1 MGLTDKPLENLNF
14 SFHLYTTFKL
24 SIPSWEGPQDVTQKP
39 NRKGWVIMK
48 RTIIPYTQQ
57 ALTNAK
63 RLRKNMTYSE
73 VKLWMELRNGNMLGY
88 DFDRQKPM
96 LNYIVDFYCKDLML
110 AIEVDGVTHEDEHVT
125 IKDPIRQEEIEAYG
139 ISFLRLNALDVVRDM
154 KNTLRTIENWIMDFE
169 EKNGVNEFVK
179 RKRAFFEKPENPPPP
194 LPGGD
199 NPAEE

>member
-1 MGLTDKPLENLNF
+1 
-14 SFHLYTTFKL
+14 
-24 SIPSWEGPQDVTQKP
+24 
-39 NRKGWVIMK
+39 MK

-73 VKLWMELRNGNMLGY
+73 VKLWMELRNGNMMGY

-139 ISFLRLNALDVVRDM
+139 ISFLRINALDVVRDM

-169 EKNGVNEFVK
+169 EKNGVNKIVK
-179 RKRAFFEKPENPPPP
+179 RKRILLEKPENPPPP

-199 NPAEE
+199 NPADG